1 MRGGTFYLY
10 IGLSIH
16 ITRAVGSRGRRQRR
30 QDDVSLDTGEA
41 AGSVWRKQGEAAGVA
56 LDATVKMG
64 MGIRRVDKHL
74 SSLGP

>member
-10 IGLSIH
+10 IELSIH
-16 ITRAVGSRGRRQRR
+16 ITRAVGSRGRRQRG

-41 AGSVWRKQGEAAGVA
+41 AGGVWKRQGEEAGVA
-56 LDATVKMG
+56 LGAIAEMG

-74 SSLGP
+74 CSLGP